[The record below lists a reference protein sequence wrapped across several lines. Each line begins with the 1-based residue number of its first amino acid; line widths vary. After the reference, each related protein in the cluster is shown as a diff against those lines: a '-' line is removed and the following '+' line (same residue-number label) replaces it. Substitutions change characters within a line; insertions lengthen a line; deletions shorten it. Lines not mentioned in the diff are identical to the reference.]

1 MKKVS
6 KIVVVLLAIVIAV
19 LSMASARRPATSSPC
34 SSSSHTPCVIEKTVT
49 PKSVCKDVLIKGVW
63 FTVCKIG

>member
-19 LSMASARRPATSSPC
+19 LSMASTRRPVTSTPC
-34 SSSSHTPCVIEKTVT
+34 SSSNHTPCVILKTIT
-49 PKSVCKDVLIKGVW
+49 PQPVCTDVLIKGVW